1 MPGSE
6 YLSKRRAKFPGRW
19 CSGVRETYPGFK
31 KHLRDLREGGEP
43 EIHERVDL
51 RAWTALGIGGQADL
65 LVRCRTAGGV
75 QRVIDLLATHGLPW
89 LVLGAGSRLVPC
101 DRGLRIP
108 VLNLSG
114 NLALWELDLDGVV
127 AGGGANLAQVCR
139 AAARAGLSGL
149 EWFAFSSGSVGG
161 AVQAA
166 VAGQRSFRQVLDW
179 VDLARP
185 GASVER
191 IRIADRSRSR
201 GDADHGLELD
211 RRVALRARIRLAG
224 DDLSAINARLQTAG
238 RRKLRHQPRSTS
250 PVFADP
256 KGGSAASLL
265 ESAGCAGMSAGGV
278 RISERFPNHVEAS
291 RTARSEHVV
300 ELCRRARQRVLEATG
315 TKLEYALCFVDE
327 DGRALEP

>member
-114 NLALWELDLDGVV
+114 NLGLWELDLDGVV